1 MLPSPSY
8 SVSCCCNWST
18 VICEDPRGLVFL
30 FLFLRVPTFSLDP
43 IYSSLLF
50 VDAISWK
57 KMRAVNIRVP
67 FLLPCP
73 LLSKM
78 PILSFLPLN
87 VPFSVPLI
95 HWDHP
100 LLGKGMNGSRLRFLE
115 NVLFLL
121 ISTLSSCFF
130 PELLHFSRLRGR
142 RFHTIRRARLLNFF
156 CPSGPLGTLEI
167 ET

>member
-30 FLFLRVPTFSLDP
+30 FLFLSVPSFSLDP

-57 KMRAVNIRVP
+57 KMRTVNIRVP
-67 FLLPCP
+67 FLLPSS

-100 LLGKGMNGSRLRFLE
+100 LLGKGRMDQDGGSWRTSSSFSSQPCLPVSFQSCCMSPILE
-115 NVLFLL
+115 GDA
-121 ISTLSSCFF
+121 STQ
-130 PELLHFSRLRGR
+130 
-142 RFHTIRRARLLNFF
+142 
-156 CPSGPLGTLEI
+156 LGGKGY
-167 ET
+167 